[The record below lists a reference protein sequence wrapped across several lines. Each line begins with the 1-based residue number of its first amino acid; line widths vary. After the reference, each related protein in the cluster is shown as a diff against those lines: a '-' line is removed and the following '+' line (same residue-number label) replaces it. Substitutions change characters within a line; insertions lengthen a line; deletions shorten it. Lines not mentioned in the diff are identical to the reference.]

1 MEKQMLPNATLA
13 LVMGILSIVGCCCYG
28 LPGIIFGIVAIII
41 STKSEKLYKENP
53 ENYLGYGNVKAGKI
67 MGIIGI
73 VLSILLVLFYVWL
86 VVTFGWEA
94 LQDQELMQERMQE
107 MMGQ

>member
-28 LPGIIFGIVAIII
+28 LPGLIFGIVAIII
-41 STKSEKLYKENP
+41 ASKAEKLYKENP
-53 ENYLGYGNVKAGKI
+53 EHYLGFGNVKAGKI

-73 VLSILLVLFYVWL
+73 VLSVLMVAYMLWVISMI
-86 VVTFGWEA
+86 GWDA
-94 LQDQELMQERMQE
+94 LSDPELMMERAREMQN
-107 MMGQ
+107 Q